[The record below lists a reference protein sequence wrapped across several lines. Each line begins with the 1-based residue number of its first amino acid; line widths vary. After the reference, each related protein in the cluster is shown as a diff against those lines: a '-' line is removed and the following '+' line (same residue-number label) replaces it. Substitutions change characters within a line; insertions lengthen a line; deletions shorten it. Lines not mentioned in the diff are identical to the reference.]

1 MRGQAKKMKICG
13 LNKTTMLDYPGRLA
27 ATVFLGGCNFCCPF
41 CHNGPLVIAPE
52 KAGSISEQEILKF
65 LEKRRGILEGV
76 CITGGEPTIYK
87 ELPRFLLSVRK
98 LGYQIKLDTNGTNP
112 GMVKELEREGLI
124 DMVAMDIKA
133 APDNYIRAAGVQNPS
148 MEAVFETADYL
159 LHGQLDYEFRTTAV
173 KGIHTREDFMQIGK
187 WIKGAKAYFLQSYR
201 ESQEVLCPGFESFT
215 REELLGFLRILQ
227 AEIPNAAI
235 RGVD

>member
-1 MRGQAKKMKICG
+1 MRGQVKKMKICG

-173 KGIHTREDFMQIGK
+173 KGFHTREDFMQIGK

>member
-1 MRGQAKKMKICG
+1 MRGQVKKMKICG

-52 KAGSISEQEILKF
+52 KAGNISEQEILKF

-133 APDNYIRAAGVQNPS
+133 APDNYIRAAGVQNP
-148 MEAVFETADYL
+148 Y
-159 LHGQLDYEFRTTAV
+159 
-173 KGIHTREDFMQIGK
+173 I
-187 WIKGAKAYFLQSYR
+187 
-201 ESQEVLCPGFESFT
+201 
-215 REELLGFLRILQ
+215 
-227 AEIPNAAI
+227 
-235 RGVD
+235 

>member
-1 MRGQAKKMKICG
+1 MRGQVKKMKICG

-112 GMVKELEREGLI
+112 GMVKKLEREGLI